1 MEAISHMLEIAS
13 SWRVTTSLGSS
24 FFAIESLLDRPVS
37 FFLRQAT
44 AFLKTTTAM
53 VTKPPRIFTI

>member
-1 MEAISHMLEIAS
+1 MLEIAS

-24 FFAIESLLDRPVS
+24 FFAIEPLLDRAVS

-53 VTKPPRIFTI
+53 ITKPPR